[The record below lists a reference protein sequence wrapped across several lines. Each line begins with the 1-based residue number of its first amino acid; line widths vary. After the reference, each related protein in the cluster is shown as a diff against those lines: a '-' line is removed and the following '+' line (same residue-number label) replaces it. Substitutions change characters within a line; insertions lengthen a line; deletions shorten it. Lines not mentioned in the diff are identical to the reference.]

1 MTEETKIYK
10 SGFIALVGKPNAG
23 KSTLLNQLMGQPIA
37 GVSFRPQ
44 TTRRR
49 QLGILSTESYQMVFI
64 DTPGLNNAKDKLSRF
79 INNEVSFALQD
90 ADILIFV
97 ADASKGPDALDQEL
111 AQEIKAKRGE
121 QKLLIAMN
129 KVDQTDPRSFI
140 RNKQAFQEL
149 FPNDPSLDISAQ
161 TGRGVSILIEK
172 VKEMLP
178 EGPQY
183 YPDEQI
189 TEVFER
195 DIAAELIRAAAMA
208 NLEEELP
215 YSIAA
220 SVDEYKIRD
229 NDMLYIHG
237 TIYVER
243 EAQKPIVIGRKGQ
256 MIRKIGSDAR
266 LAIEAMAEQRVFL
279 DLKVKT
285 QKDWKNDSAFLKRVG
300 LAGAGDNA

>member
-1 MTEETKIYK
+1 VTEEIKPYK

-37 GVSFRPQ
+37 GVSFKPQ

-49 QLGILSTESYQMVFI
+49 QLGILSTDTYQMIFV
-64 DTPGLNNAKDKLSRF
+64 DTPGLNNAKDKLSHF
-79 INNEVSFALQD
+79 INSEVTYALQE
-90 ADILIFV
+90 ADILVFV
-97 ADASKGPDALDQEL
+97 ADVSKAPDALDQEL
-111 AQEIKAKRGE
+111 AQEIKARRGE
-121 QKLLIAMN
+121 QKLILAMN
-129 KVDQTDPRSFI
+129 KVDQADSSRFNH
-140 RNKQAFQEL
+140 NKKAFQEL
-149 FPNDPSLDISAQ
+149 FPNDPSLEISAQ
-161 TGRGVSILIEK
+161 TGRGVSILIER

-195 DIAAELIRAAAMA
+195 DIAAEMIRAAAMA
-208 NLEEELP
+208 NLEDELP
-215 YSIAA
+215 YSIAVD
-220 SVDEYKIRD
+220 VDEYKIRD

-237 TIYVER
+237 TIYIER
-243 EAQKPIVIGRKGQ
+243 EAQKPIVVGRKGQ

-266 LAIEAMAEQRVFL
+266 LAIEAMMNQKVFL

-285 QKDWKNDSAFLKRVG
+285 QKDWKNDSAFLKRIG
-300 LAGAGDNA
+300 LDGAGNNA